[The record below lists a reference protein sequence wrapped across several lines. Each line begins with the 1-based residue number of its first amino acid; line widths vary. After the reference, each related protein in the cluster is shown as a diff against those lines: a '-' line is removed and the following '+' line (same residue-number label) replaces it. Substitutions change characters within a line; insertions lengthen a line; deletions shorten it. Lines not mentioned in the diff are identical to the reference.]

1 MSTISIKEIE
11 RNLRKMTL
19 SGREKSL
26 MPRPGRGVCAKRDG
40 ERETSNN
47 HHHLRRP

>member
-19 SGREKSL
+19 SGREKKSHASPWARRL
-26 MPRPGRGVCAKRDG
+26 RQARRRTRDQQ
-40 ERETSNN
+40 
-47 HHHLRRP
+47 